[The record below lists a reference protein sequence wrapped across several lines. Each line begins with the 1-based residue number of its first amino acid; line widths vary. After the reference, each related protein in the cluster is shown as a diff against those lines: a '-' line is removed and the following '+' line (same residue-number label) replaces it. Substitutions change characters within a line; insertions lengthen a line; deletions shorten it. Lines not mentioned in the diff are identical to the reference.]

1 MKKKI
6 LLIGALAAV
15 AGYGVIPHR
24 DHKSNCPI
32 PLWLMWKHWREVSL
46 MEIFDKMRTLL
57 LILCIG
63 LLVSCSSEKKEIIDS
78 HELKPTGQI
87 KSFELDSNVK
97 YNAFYLYTFKD
108 KDNKEYLS
116 FLNYRTNQLH
126 FYDLTTE
133 QFLFKVDLDSEG
145 PDGVSQI
152 SGYYI
157 QDFDNIYVSSYAYSG
172 LIRVDTTGHIL
183 QKIPYGKTDKGYTV
197 LPSYTPSSHPYIA
210 PIILG
215 NKIYIT
221 QQAVAHF
228 HSVNE
233 TPLSVVIDT
242 VKGDNHELPLTYAI
256 LEEEELNA
264 CNTQFSRIYD
274 GKNFIYSFYVSD
286 DILVTS
292 INHSDIQR
300 IPVKSRYIDS
310 ATDEVPDNEQ
320 GPRLSLE
327 LPRYGDLIYD
337 PYREVYYRFAYPKV
351 SLERNMN
358 WWGKA
363 VYGRKKFSVIILDKE
378 FRIIGE
384 TLFPEGIYN
393 SFVFFVHKD
402 GLYMS
407 RDYQMGM
414 GNQSDDYM
422 TFELFKLAQKD

>member
-1 MKKKI
+1 
-6 LLIGALAAV
+6 
-15 AGYGVIPHR
+15 
-24 DHKSNCPI
+24 
-32 PLWLMWKHWREVSL
+32 
-46 MEIFDKMRTLL
+46 MRTLF

-78 HELKPTGQI
+78 HELKSTGQI
-87 KSFELDSNVK
+87 KSFELDSDVK

-228 HSVNE
+228 YSVNE

-242 VKGDNHELPLTYAI
+242 VKGDNKELPLTYAV
-256 LEEEELNA
+256 LEDEELNA
-264 CNTQFSRIYD
+264 RNTQFSRIYD

-286 DILVTS
+286 DIFVTS
-292 INHSDIQR
+292 MNHSDVQR

-320 GPRLSLE
+320 GPRLYLE

-378 FRIIGE
+378 
-384 TLFPEGIYN
+384 L
-393 SFVFFVHKD
+393 
-402 GLYMS
+402 
-407 RDYQMGM
+407 
-414 GNQSDDYM
+414 
-422 TFELFKLAQKD
+422 